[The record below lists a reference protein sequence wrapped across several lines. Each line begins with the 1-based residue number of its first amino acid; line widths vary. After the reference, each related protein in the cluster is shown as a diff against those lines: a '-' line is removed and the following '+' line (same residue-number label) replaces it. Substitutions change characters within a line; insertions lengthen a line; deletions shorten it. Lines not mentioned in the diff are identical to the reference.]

1 MNTTDIECLKRQILE
16 DDYLKSCNA
25 EFPKLYEDRLT
36 HQYLIDTMESID
48 YDWLGF
54 DWPMLATYRCCKP
67 DADIVIDYPPQFPE
81 ERF

>member
-1 MNTTDIECLKRQILE
+1 MNTTDIERLKRQILE

-25 EFPKLYEDRLT
+25 EFPKQYEDRLT

-48 YDWLGF
+48 WTFGSTF
-54 DWPMLATYRCCKP
+54 QCCKP
-67 DADIVIDYPPQFPE
+67 DADIVIDYPPLFPE